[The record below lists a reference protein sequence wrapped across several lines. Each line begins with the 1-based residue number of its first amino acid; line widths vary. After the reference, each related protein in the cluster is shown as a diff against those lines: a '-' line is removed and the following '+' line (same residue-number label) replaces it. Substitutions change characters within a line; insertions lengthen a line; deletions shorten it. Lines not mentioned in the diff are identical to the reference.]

1 MPTLET
7 SAAPT
12 LFLEQIRVVPA
23 PRARVYAAWTNPE
36 TMKQW
41 FGPPNR
47 DTTLIELDVREGGSY
62 RIEMQ
67 IKPEHAA
74 TVPQPLATVVG
85 VYTKVVPS
93 ELLQFTWNPS
103 WSAGEDSLV
112 TVLFQDARGGTQVTI
127 RHERFASEQSRNGH
141 NSGWSGAL
149 DKLAAVCEQH
159 P

>member
-7 SAAPT
+7 SAAPA
-12 LFLEQIRVVPA
+12 LFLEQIRVVNA
-23 PRARVYAAWTNPE
+23 PRTRVYQAWTNPE

-41 FGPPNR
+41 FGPSNR
-47 DTTLIELDVREGGSY
+47 NTTEINLDVREGGAY

-67 IKPEHAA
+67 IKPEFAE
-74 TVPQPLATVVG
+74 TVPQPLATVAG
-85 VYTKVVPS
+85 AYTKVVPN

-112 TVLFQDARGGTQVTI
+112 TVLFEDARGGTQVTI
-127 RHERFASEQSRNGH
+127 RHERFSTEQSRNGH

-149 DKLAAVCEQH
+149 DKLAAVCEQQ
-159 P
+159 